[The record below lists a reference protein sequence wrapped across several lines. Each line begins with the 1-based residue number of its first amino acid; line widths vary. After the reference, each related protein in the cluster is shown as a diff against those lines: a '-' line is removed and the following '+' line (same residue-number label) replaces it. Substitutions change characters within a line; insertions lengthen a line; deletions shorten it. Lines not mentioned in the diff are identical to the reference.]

1 MLSSYLERAT
11 VDNPRPKGTQPDVI
25 TDDRPMKMSH
35 DDEKPSATMAE
46 QAADLTTNLEAKY
59 ALLNP
64 HHLFSPNSKPESR
77 TPSRESPRPN

>member
-1 MLSSYLERAT
+1 MERAT
-11 VDNPRPKGTQPDVI
+11 VDNPRSKGTQPDVI

-46 QAADLTTNLEAKY
+46 QAADLTANLEAKY

-64 HHLFSPNSKPESR
+64 HYVLSSNSKPESR
-77 TPSRESPRPN
+77 TLLRESPRPN